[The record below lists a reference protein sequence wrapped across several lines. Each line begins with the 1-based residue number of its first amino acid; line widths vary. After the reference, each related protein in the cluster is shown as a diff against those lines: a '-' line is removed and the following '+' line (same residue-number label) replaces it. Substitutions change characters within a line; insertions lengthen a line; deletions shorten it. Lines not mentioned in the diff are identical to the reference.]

1 MYKYLPPERID
12 ILQNNLICFNNP
24 LNFNDPFEFNTSFK
38 LNNFESTLHDS
49 LITTD
54 LFKELP
60 ADILNSIE
68 LLPKET
74 VSKIIEEATKEIL
87 SFYELAKPNIIKTT
101 ESLMQEFNS
110 SLIRM
115 TRILSLSDNPTNILM
130 WGHYAQSHSGF
141 VIELDTN
148 HPFFSQRRSHKDEF
162 GFLRRVVYQKEY
174 PSLDPLLS
182 ENTES
187 HFLIKSSDWEYENEW
202 RMLLPQSSSDKT
214 ININGKEYDLYKI
227 PSSSIK
233 SIIFGCNASENFR
246 KDVFKLIRSRNDY
259 SHVIFMQA
267 IKSNT
272 KFEIELNMLQPIF

>member
-148 HPFFSQRRSHKDEF
+148 HPFFHN
-162 GFLRRVVYQKEY
+162 VVAIKTNLVFCEELFIKKNIHLLTHYYQK
-174 PSLDPLLS
+174 
-182 ENTES
+182 
-187 HFLIKSSDWEYENEW
+187 IQK
-202 RMLLPQSSSDKT
+202 
-214 ININGKEYDLYKI
+214 
-227 PSSSIK
+227 
-233 SIIFGCNASENFR
+233 
-246 KDVFKLIRSRNDY
+246 
-259 SHVIFMQA
+259 VIF
-267 IKSNT
+267 
-272 KFEIELNMLQPIF
+272 